1 MANIVFASMVPH
13 PPILLPWI
21 GSEKDKSELKE
32 TLNALDVLANDL
44 KKSNP
49 DSIIIS
55 SPHQDWGFNVPLYF
69 LSKNFK
75 GDIKKYLIGLEPP
88 EFYFEKGKKLYKEFE
103 KNKRYAII
111 ASGDMSHC
119 LKEDGPYGLH
129 SDGPKY
135 DKAFKDYLIKKDIKK
150 IQNLDKM
157 FPEAGECG
165 LRSFCFLFG
174 VLNKEELKPKIL
186 SYQFPFGVGYLTAK
200 LK

>member
-1 MANIVFASMVPH
+1 MANIVFASIVPH

-32 TLNALDVLANDL
+32 TLKSLDVLANDL
-44 KKSNP
+44 EKSNP

-174 VLNKEELKPKIL
+174 VLNKEEWKPKIL